1 MDMGIKYG
9 TMEIVSKVILFKEKE
24 MVLANLLKEVIMYIE
39 VILKIIKWQA
49 MVSWFLMMV
58 ENIKVILLMENLME
72 KVSWHLKMDKYKLVL
87 LTMELIWVKL
97 VKFLKINNQNKLFYL
112 ILY

>member
-39 VILKIIKWQA
+39 VILKIIK
-49 MVSWFLMMV
+49 
-58 ENIKVILLMENLME
+58 
-72 KVSWHLKMDKYKLVL
+72 
-87 LTMELIWVKL
+87 
-97 VKFLKINNQNKLFYL
+97 
-112 ILY
+112 